1 MLEVEFGEATNPGAV
16 RTNNEDCSGYYEP
29 KSRQEARS
37 RGWLFVL
44 ADGVG
49 GSDFGE
55 IASAK
60 AVEVLCGGFAEAPEN
75 TSLLSLL
82 PRLIQ
87 HANAAV
93 HDEGLA
99 RERRGRQMA
108 TTIVACALRHDQ
120 AIVGHAG
127 DSRCYHIRSG
137 QACAVTR
144 DHTWANEQRKLG
156 LISPSE
162 AGATETRHMLTRS
175 LGPELFVTSDTN
187 TISLRAGDRLVLCS
201 DGLYNGLADDDIA
214 EIASQNKN
222 PDQVARDLVNTAV
235 EVDGSDN
242 ASAVV
247 IAVRSVEAM
256 AMYRG
261 RLYPRPGTG

>member
-1 MLEVEFGEATNPGAV
+1 MLEIEFGQATSPGTV
-16 RTNNEDCSGYYEP
+16 RTNNEDCVGYFQP
-29 KSRQEARS
+29 RSRQEGRS

-49 GSDFGE
+49 GADFGE
-55 IASAK
+55 VASTK
-60 AVEVLCGGFAEAPEN
+60 AVQVLCDGFAEGQEN

-99 RERRGRQMA
+99 RERRGRPMA

-120 AIVGHAG
+120 AAIAHVG
-127 DSRCYHIRSG
+127 DSRCYHVRG
-137 QACAVTR
+137 GRANPVTH

-156 LISPSE
+156 IIASAE
-162 AGATETRHMLTRS
+162 AGVAETRHLLTRS
-175 LGPELFVTSDTN
+175 LGPELFVTPDT
-187 TISLRAGDRLVLCS
+187 TSVGLCPGDRLVLCS
-201 DGLYNGLADDDIA
+201 DGLYNGLRDSDLAR
-214 EIASQNKN
+214 IASQ
-222 PDQVARDLVNTAV
+222 PASLDQIAQDLVDSAV
-235 EVDGSDN
+235 VADGSDN
-242 ASAVV
+242 ATAIV
-247 IAVRSVEAM
+247 IAIHSVEAM

-261 RLYPRPGTG
+261 RLYSRPGS